1 MSTRNR
7 QFVSMAMI
15 VGAVAFGMV
24 LASDLQLTAPSLA
37 KDNGPIV
44 PKNVM
49 GQAGNL
55 GLPSFADLAEAVEPA
70 VVSIKAATIQ
80 DSRQQPREGGA
91 QRRPSPFEDFFRERG
106 FGTPQPEPRE
116 RREDSGGSGFIISA
130 DGLVVTNVHVVEG
143 ADKVTVKIGDR
154 EYPAEVKGK
163 DAATD
168 LALLKIDVGAD
179 LPYLALGDS
188 DKLRSGDWVMA
199 VGDPLGLENT
209 VTTGV
214 VSAKGRA
221 IGLSRDTSFENYIQT
236 DAAINFGNSGGPLLN
251 LAGEVVGINAAI
263 RYGAENIGFAIPVNV
278 LKSVL
283 PQLRDTG
290 KVRRGYLGVSIANVD
305 HDTAEAF
312 GLERAEGAL
321 VNSVISGEPAEKA
334 GLEHGDIILTVDGR
348 PVKTTRDLIDYVSS
362 QAPDATVKLGI
373 LRGSD
378 RLEKAVKLSERRTGE
393 AAAEA
398 EEAEEEEG
406 SIEWL
411 GLRYQNLT
419 PALRESQGLPEGT
432 TGVVLSSIAA
442 TSPLWEEGVRE
453 GAGLWLISEVNG
465 KKIGNVEEFE
475 SAVKAAKPG
484 SRLRLYAQHYTQG
497 ERDFAAFVL
506 PRVPAN

>member
-1 MSTRNR
+1 
-7 QFVSMAMI
+7 MI
-15 VGAVAFGMV
+15 AGAVAFGMV
-24 LASDLQLTAPSLA
+24 LASDLQLTAPILA
-37 KDNGPIV
+37 KDSGPIV
-44 PKNVM
+44 PKAAASTV
-49 GQAGNL
+49 QL

-70 VVSIKAATIQ
+70 VVSIKASTIQ
-80 DSRQQPREGGA
+80 NAARQREGG
-91 QRRPSPFEDFFRERG
+91 QRRPNPFEDFFRDRG
-106 FGTPQPEPRE
+106 FGAPQPEPDQD
-116 RREDSGGSGFIISA
+116 RREESGGSGFIISA

-163 DAATD
+163 DSATD
-168 LALLKIDVGAD
+168 LALLKIDAGHD

-188 DKLRSGDWVMA
+188 EKLRSGDWVMA

-278 LKSVL
+278 LKGVL

-290 KVRRGYLGVSIANVD
+290 KVRRGYLGVSIGNVD

-312 GLERAEGAL
+312 GLDRAEGAL
-321 VNSVISGEPAEKA
+321 VNSVLEGEPAEKA
-334 GLEHGDIILTVDGR
+334 GVQHGDIILTVDGR
-348 PVKTTRDLIDYVSS
+348 PVKTTRDLIDYVSA

-373 LRGSD
+373 LRGDD
-378 RLEKAVKLSERRTGE
+378 RIEKAVKLTERRSGE
-393 AAAEA
+393 PTAEI
-398 EEAEEEEG
+398 EEAESDEG

-419 PALRESQGLPEGT
+419 PALREAQGLPQDAA
-432 TGVVLSSIAA
+432 GVWLSSIAA

-453 GAGLWLISEVNG
+453 GAGSWLINEVNG
-465 KKIGNVEEFE
+465 QKVEDVESFE
-475 SAVKAAKPG
+475 AAVKAAKPG
-484 SRLRLYAQHYTQG
+484 SRLRLYALHYSQG
-497 ERDFAAFVL
+497 ERDFAGFVL
-506 PRVPAN
+506 PRVPAD